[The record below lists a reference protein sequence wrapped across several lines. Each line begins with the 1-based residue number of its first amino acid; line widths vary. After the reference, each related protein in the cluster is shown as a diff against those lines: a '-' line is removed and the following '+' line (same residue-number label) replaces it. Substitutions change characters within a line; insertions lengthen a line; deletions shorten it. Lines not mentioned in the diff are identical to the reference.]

1 MLLVLST
8 LPSLFK
14 HVSSRCCCGGGYKV
28 PFVRQYIFTCLNH
41 EWLHWEQNS
50 TSPSLLV
57 PVSLAITL
65 CNHSAFFSVGS
76 VALLICQWSETR
88 AQAVAHCPRRGQA
101 SPWCHSILLQRSAI
115 LVKLTETQE
124 ERAKLTKQFDK
135 NQLRNL
141 TICQPSQRC
150 IEQIVLSFISY
161 IRQCFIFTLVK
172 GFALA
177 L

>member
-1 MLLVLST
+1 MIQTCVQALLLWWWVHCTSSPLVHFYMFDSRVITLRRKFNFPFVTLLVL
-8 LPSLFK
+8 
-14 HVSSRCCCGGGYKV
+14 
-28 PFVRQYIFTCLNH
+28 
-41 EWLHWEQNS
+41 
-50 TSPSLLV
+50 
-57 PVSLAITL
+57 VSLAITL
-65 CNHSAFFSVGS
+65 CNHSAFFSVGL

-115 LVKLTETQE
+115 LVKLTEMQE

-141 TICQPSQRC
+141 TICQPSQRY